1 LTTLTS
7 GFYVNLQSLSSDVAV
22 HHARIVQLLGVARRL
37 QELVTCI
44 GLEARYDEHLEVI
57 LTLQDDVN
65 SNLRRLLAFR
75 DTWSAY
81 ELMVDKLEFWMK
93 GAERDLDI
101 ISAET
106 VPPAGN
112 MRQFWVNI
120 YTRRVV
126 MDSVTLG
133 MANILIYHLKIFTVS
148 AE

>member
-1 LTTLTS
+1 VVYINS
-7 GFYVNLQSLSSDVAV
+7 QSLSSDVAV

-57 LTLQDDVN
+57 LKLQDDVN

-81 ELMVDKLEFWMK
+81 DLMVDKLEFWMK
-93 GAERDLDI
+93 GAEKDLDI

-106 VPPAGN
+106 VSPGGN
-112 MRQFWVNI
+112 MRQFWVNT
-120 YTRRVV
+120 YTCRDVL
-126 MDSVTLG
+126 DGISLG
-133 MANILIYHLKIFTVS
+133 MANVLIGHFKISTIS
-148 AE
+148 A

>member
-1 LTTLTS
+1 
-7 GFYVNLQSLSSDVAV
+7 
-22 HHARIVQLLGVARRL
+22 VQLLGVARRL

-57 LTLQDDVN
+57 LTLQDEVN

-81 ELMVDKLEFWMK
+81 ELMTDKLEIWMK

-112 MRQFWVNI
+112 MRQFWVSKHTHRDI
-120 YTRRVV
+120 K
-126 MDSVTLG
+126 DAVTLG
-133 MANILIYHLKIFTVS
+133 MANILIRHLKIFTIS

>member
-1 LTTLTS
+1 M
-7 GFYVNLQSLSSDVAV
+7 VCINLQSLSSDVAV

-75 DTWSAY
+75 DTWSVY
-81 ELMVDKLEFWMK
+81 DLMVDKLEFWMK
-93 GAERDLDI
+93 GAEKDLDI

-106 VPPAGN
+106 VPPGGN
-112 MRQFWVNI
+112 MRQFWVN
-120 YTRRVV
+120 TCTCRDVLDAV
-126 MDSVTLG
+126 PLG
-133 MANILIYHLKIFTVS
+133 IANVLIGHFEIFTIS
-148 AE
+148 A

>member
-1 LTTLTS
+1 M
-7 GFYVNLQSLSSDVAV
+7 AV

-81 ELMVDKLEFWMK
+81 DLMVDKLEFWMK
-93 GAERDLDI
+93 GAEKDLDI
-101 ISAET
+101 ISAQT
-106 VPPAGN
+106 IPPGGN
-112 MRQFWVNI
+112 MRQFWVNTYVCRHI
-120 YTRRVV
+120 LDVV
-126 MDSVTLG
+126 LLG
-133 MANILIYHLKIFTVS
+133 MGNIFMGYFKIQFLQS
-148 AE
+148 E